1 MVIPAVEELA
11 DGRLALDTVI
21 SPLVFWLMV
30 LMNEVDVPDA
40 VGSETAVWIVLYLEW
55 VWEDVTEGTESVD
68 TEKNASLS
76 TRPTNHLL
84 KGG

>member
-1 MVIPAVEELA
+1 
-11 DGRLALDTVI
+11 
-21 SPLVFWLMV
+21 MV